1 MGEGGGPPSGH
12 DHPMVPTPDFQA
24 LFEAVPGY
32 SLVLDPQRRI
42 VAGSDG
48 YLSATMTERT
58 EILGRPLFDVFP
70 DNPDDPTADGVAKLG
85 ASLER
90 VAEHLHADT
99 MDDQKYDIRR

>member
-1 MGEGGGPPSGH
+1 
-12 DHPMVPTPDFQA
+12 V
-24 LFEAVPGY
+24 AV
-32 SLVLDPQRRI
+32 
-42 VAGSDG
+42 SDG